1 VDDEPAVR
9 KLKAI
14 KSRLTRAYKIAR
26 LRVFDP
32 AVTGAHEN
40 NSSGLGVLLDFEEV
54 PSLFDLSAIQN
65 ELEDELGMSISLAV
79 TGMIQPEWASRIS
92 EAATDI

>member
-9 KLKAI
+9 KLKAM
-14 KSRLTRAYKIAR
+14 KSRLTRTYKIAR

-40 NSSGLGVLLDFEEV
+40 SSSGLGVLLDFEET

-65 ELEDELGMSISLAV
+65 ELEDELGISISLAV
-79 TGMIQPEWASRIS
+79 TGMIRPEWENRIRD
-92 EAATDI
+92 AAVDV

>member
-1 VDDEPAVR
+1 VDDEPTVR

-14 KSRLTRAYKIAR
+14 KSRLTRTYKIAR

-32 AVTGAHEN
+32 AVTGAQE
-40 NSSGLGVLLDFEEV
+40 NSSSGIGVLLDFEEA

-65 ELEDELGMSISLAV
+65 ELEGELGMSISLAV
-79 TGMIQPEWASRIS
+79 AGMIQPDWENRIRD
-92 EAATDI
+92 AAVDV